1 MLKASEL
8 EKGDQIWIEGKGA
21 MAHTVAI
28 VVAGRVKTNS
38 GEWVHDDLS
47 LLGAYRIPTK
57 PEHVK
62 VGDTLRVVKE
72 NDNAAY
78 GRVDAKPGPFGST
91 FTVTKV
97 HSGGVS
103 ATNNDS
109 GWNTSMSFGDYLSCC
124 IVIPQEEDM
133 EDSDAYDEYRY
144 DEAPHVCEEHP
155 LKEWPHGDCPGP
167 GVPLSEQ
174 QLLLLVEGQQACSTE
189 EPEPSLSDIITELV
203 EMAYNMGAK
212 HQQEMDGVHARALQV
227 LAEAGLLD
235 D

>member
-8 EKGDQIWIEGKGA
+8 EKGDQFWSERWIGHTRNALTVDRVEGKTV
-21 MAHTVAI
+21 HTACGDEFSEGL
-28 VVAGRVKTNS
+28 AL
-38 GEWVHDDLS
+38 DDCQ
-47 LLGAYRIPTK
+47 RIPTK

-72 NDNAAY
+72 NGN
-78 GRVDAKPGPFGST
+78 DAKPGPFGST

-109 GWNTSMSFGDYLSCC
+109 GWWNTSMSFGDYLSCC